1 MSWRFQLLNKPWGG
15 VTEGPIWD
23 GEAVYFTHIPTSR
36 IMRLDPKNEQ
46 ISQWRGDTNCT
57 NGLCYD
63 SEGRLFGCSSGGRA
77 SGSMPKGLW
86 TQSPT
91 TWTVKG

>member
-36 IMRLDPKNEQ
+36 IMCFDSKSGQ
-46 ISQWRGDTNCT
+46 MSQWRGDTNRT

-63 SEGRLFGCSSGGRA
+63 SEGRLFGYK
-77 SGSMPKGLW
+77 P
-86 TQSPT
+86 
-91 TWTVKG
+91 